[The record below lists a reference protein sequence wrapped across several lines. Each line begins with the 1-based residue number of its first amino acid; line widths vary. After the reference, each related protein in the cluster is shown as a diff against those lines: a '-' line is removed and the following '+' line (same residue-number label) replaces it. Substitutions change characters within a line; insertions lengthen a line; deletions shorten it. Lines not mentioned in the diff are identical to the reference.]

1 MNVTKNVCN
10 KYKESIAI
18 FNFVLFLARQ
28 SRIELYHIVGVM
40 VDLEYGRS
48 WVEVNPKTITLV
60 LATSLLSMH
69 HIWSESKTGWL

>member
-18 FNFVLFLARQ
+18 FNFVLFLARR

-40 VDLEYGRS
+40 VGLEYGRS
-48 WVEVNPKTITLV
+48 WV
-60 LATSLLSMH
+60 
-69 HIWSESKTGWL
+69 WSIQRQ